1 MFDWSNLERSA
12 MIERLKE
19 LAPKLTDQPITAA
32 RFHNII
38 TRYLKKHLPINVT
51 KGWNTKVKSH
61 SVFIGGTYFSQDD
74 ENDKK
79 CIELNLYYNPEVEEF
94 KISKLRFN
102 QICITITDTL
112 LHEIIHMRQFRRRS
126 FKSLP
131 NYPSTASSSKL
142 REEQSYLGCND
153 EIDAYGFNIACELLE
168 KYKGN
173 QRAVIKHLNT
183 DFKESRK
190 HGGCFKMY
198 LKAFEHNH
206 KHEVIKKLKKKV
218 IRYLPRAVV
227 GKPFKS
233 SDWICY

>member
-12 MIERLKE
+12 IIEWLTE
-19 LAPKLTDQPITAA
+19 LAPKIVDQTISTS

-38 TRYLKKHLPINVT
+38 SRYLKRELPITIT
-51 KGWNTKVKSH
+51 KNWDTKVKLQTA
-61 SVFIGGTYFSQDD
+61 FIGGTYFSEDD
-74 ENDKK
+74 EEDKK
-79 CIELNLYYNPEVEEF
+79 CIELNFYYNPEVEEF
-94 KISKLRFN
+94 KITIYRFK
-102 QICITITDTL
+102 QMCSTIADTL

-131 NYPSTASSSKL
+131 NYPSTASSGKL

-173 QRAVIKHLNT
+173 QRLVVKHLNANL
-183 DFKESRK
+183 KKCRK
-190 HGGCFKMY
+190 NGGCWKMY

-218 IRYLPRAVV
+218 IRYLPRAEV

-233 SDWICY
+233 CDWICY